1 MSNATTKIYLDKTFQ
16 KANQKYSV
24 KLKVTY
30 LRSRKY
36 YPLGFD
42 FNEEDFNKLFT
53 AHKLPKTMM
62 DIKNELQRKETNAKY
77 IISQITSFT
86 FKKFEE
92 EYLSGKPTTHS
103 DFVSLFEQVINNL
116 RKLDRFGTA
125 DSYKTALSSLLK
137 FSNDIKFEN
146 IDLFF
151 LRNYEKWMLDKGTS
165 KTTTGIY
172 LRALRVILNEAI
184 ERKIYPAELYP
195 FGKRRYQIPRGRNI
209 KKALP
214 LSEIERVYNYEPQ
227 NEKEFMAKDYWFFMY
242 LANGLNIKD
251 LANLRYSDIA
261 SGFIIFERKKTENT
275 VSENRKIIV
284 HLSNEISEI
293 IKRRGK
299 ENISPEDLIFPIINQ
314 KDSLEKRRKDYKQ
327 FNKLINGYLRI
338 IAKNLELEGDLTC
351 MTARHS
357 FSTQLKRSG
366 RSTEFIQEALGHT
379 SPQTTQYYLDSFENE
394 DKKGV
399 SAVLLNFKKADE
411 NN

>member
-1 MSNATTKIYLDKTFQ
+1 MIKPLIQIYLDKRYL
-16 KANQKYSV
+16 KANSTYPV
-24 KLKVTY
+24 KLKLTY
-30 LRSRKY
+30 LRIRKH
-36 YPLGFD
+36 YPLGYD
-42 FNEEDFNKLFT
+42 LSEKDYNKIFT
-53 AHKLPKTMM
+53 AHKLSQKMLSL
-62 DIKNELQRKETNAKY
+62 KNDLLSKETKAK
-77 IISQITSFT
+77 IIIEQSKNFS

-92 EYLSGKPTTHS
+92 AYLVENPTTHS
-103 DFVSLFEQVINNL
+103 DFISLFEQVINNL

-125 DSYKTALSSLLK
+125 DSYKSALSSLLK
-137 FSNDIKFEN
+137 FNNDIKFEN
-146 IDLFF
+146 IDVFF
-151 LRNYEKWMLDKGTS
+151 LKDYENWMINRSSS
-165 KTTTGIY
+165 KTTVGIY
-172 LRALRVILNEAI
+172 LRALRVVLNEAI

-214 LSEIERVYNYEPQ
+214 LSEIGRVYHYDPR
-227 NEKEFMAKDYWFFMY
+227 NEKESMAKDYWFFMY

-275 VSENRKIIV
+275 VSENKKIIV
-284 HLSNEISEI
+284 HLSNEIREI

-399 SAVLLNFKKADE
+399 SAVLLNFKKAEE